1 MPVVP
6 SDARAD
12 VFCCLKAKNTG
23 RRTRKLNAVVQGR
36 LGKMHDFVVRHWRR
50 YSTANGKKMF
60 RYTMVSVVSTVFGF
74 TVLGIVF
81 GALHLW
87 TEVPTAIFANVV
99 GIVPMYYLNR
109 SWVWE
114 KTGPSHWRREVLP
127 FWAVS
132 VAGILLS
139 VAAAEVARH
148 ISIAH
153 HFSHTEAT
161 ALLLAVTF
169 AVFGFLWVFKFLV
182 FSRLFRVA
190 PPKATDPNLT
200 RSPDSDAA
208 PARKLPPEVELE
220 DGPRDPPAPRLEHR
234 QEAHPAS
241 LA

>member
-1 MPVVP
+1 MRDLRCFLPQ
-6 SDARAD
+6 RANSP
-12 VFCCLKAKNTG
+12 AEERG
-23 RRTRKLNAVVQGR
+23 SLNAAVPGR
-36 LGKMHDFVVRHWRR
+36 LGKMHDAIVRHWRR

-74 TVLGIVF
+74 AVLGIVF

-132 VAGILLS
+132 VGGVLLS

-161 ALLLAVTF
+161 ALLLTVTL
-169 AVFGFLWVFKFLV
+169 AVFGFLWVFKFLA
-182 FSRLFRVA
+182 FSRLFRMA
-190 PPKATDPNLT
+190 PPKATDTNLT
-200 RSPDSDAA
+200 RSLDSDQTAVSILIPKWEDEQSHEA
-208 PARKLPPEVELE
+208 SPTQSRTSPAQ
-220 DGPRDPPAPRLEHR
+220 GPRR
-234 QEAHPAS
+234 
-241 LA
+241 

>member
-1 MPVVP
+1 MRDLRFFLPQ
-6 SDARAD
+6 RANSP
-12 VFCCLKAKNTG
+12 AEERG
-23 RRTRKLNAVVQGR
+23 SLNAAVPGR
-36 LGKMHDFVVRHWRR
+36 LAKMHDAIVRHWRR

-74 TVLGIVF
+74 AVLGIVF

-132 VAGILLS
+132 VGGVLLS

-161 ALLLAVTF
+161 ALLLTVTL

-200 RSPDSDAA
+200 RSPDSDTA
-208 PARKLPPEVELE
+208 PARQVPPEVELE
-220 DGPRDPPAPRLEHR
+220 DGPRDPPARRLEHQ